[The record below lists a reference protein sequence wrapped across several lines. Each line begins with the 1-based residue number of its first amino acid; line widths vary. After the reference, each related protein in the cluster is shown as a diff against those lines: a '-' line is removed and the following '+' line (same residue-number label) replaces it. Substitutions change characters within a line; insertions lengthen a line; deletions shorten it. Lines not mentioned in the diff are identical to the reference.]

1 MKNHDFPVIAR
12 SVCPHDCPSTCALDI
27 EIVDEKTIGRVHGAK
42 NDPYT
47 DGVICEKVA
56 RYKERIHHPDRLLY
70 PLRRAGEKGAGK
82 WQRIS
87 WDEALD
93 EIAQRFLALE
103 EQFGPE
109 SIWPYQYAG
118 TMGHVM
124 RGSIERLRNAKNYS
138 GQKQTICSM
147 VAWAGYVA
155 GAGMQSGV
163 SPEDMAKSECIVI
176 WGTNPVHTQV
186 NLMTHAIKAR
196 KNNGAKIIVVDIYET
211 ATMKQADIGLV
222 LRPGSDGALATA
234 VMHVLLKEKLADFDY
249 MAKFTDFSPQ
259 FAQHLAKKTP
269 QWAAEI
275 TGLTQKEIVEFARLI
290 GNKKATYFRLGFGF
304 TRQRNGATNMHA
316 ALSIPAMSGAWQYPG
331 GGAFHSSGSIWGL
344 DKSLIEGKNP
354 AQTPSRVL
362 DMSEIGPILTGD
374 KKTLKNGPPVKAMLI
389 ENTNP
394 MVVAPEQA
402 KVRQGFE
409 RKDLFVVV
417 HEQFMT
423 ETAQMAD
430 IVLPA
435 TMFLEHED
443 YYTRGGHTRVLYGPK
458 IIDAPGEARSNHYL
472 INQLGR
478 RLGATGEGF
487 ELDDKQMVA
496 RTLARSG
503 YGELAKIAKTGFVE
517 RAPTEEEASFANGFA
532 WSDKKFR
539 FEPNW
544 EETRLMRNVDW
555 VCKPADMPRFA
566 DYFAANE
573 PNDKEHEFR
582 LATSPA
588 RGFLNTTFNETPGSQ
603 KREKHPRAFIHPDD
617 AKMLGIVDG
626 QMIEIGNRR
635 GRVLLNAAIF
645 DGLQRAV
652 VIVEGLHKNGE
663 HQDGQ
668 GINTLIGSDPIAPFG
683 GAAFH
688 DCAVW
693 LKPAKP
699 QNQI

>member
-1 MKNHDFPVIAR
+1 MKNPIAPQKTAR
-12 SVCPHDCPSTCALDI
+12 SVCPHDCPSTCALDV
-27 EIVDEKTIGRVHGAK
+27 EVLDEKTIGRVHGAK

-56 RYKERIHHPDRLLY
+56 RYAERIHHPERLLY
-70 PLRRAGEKGAGK
+70 PKRRTGKKGENH
-82 WQRIS
+82 WVRIS

-93 EIAQRFLALE
+93 EIARRFTETENL
-103 EQFGPE
+103 FGPQ

-124 RGSIERLRNAKNYS
+124 RASIERLRNAKNYS

-155 GAGMQSGV
+155 GTGLQSGV
-163 SPEDMAKSECIVI
+163 NPEQMAKSDCIII
-176 WGTNPVHTQV
+176 WGTNPVYTQV

-196 KNNGAKIIVVDIYET
+196 RNNGAKIVVIDIYRS
-211 ATMKQADIGLV
+211 ATMKQADIGII
-222 LRPGSDGALATA
+222 LRPGSDGALAAA
-234 VMHVLLKEKLADFDY
+234 VMHVLLKENLADFDY
-249 MAKFTDFSPQ
+249 MAKYTDFSPE
-259 FAQHLAKKTP
+259 FAEHLAQKSP
-269 QWAAEI
+269 EWAAKI
-275 TGLTQKEIVEFARLI
+275 TGLPEQEIIEFARLI

-316 ALSIPAMSGAWQYPG
+316 ALCLPAMSGAWQYPG
-331 GGAFHSSGSIWGL
+331 GGAFHSSGGIWGL
-344 DKSLIEGKNP
+344 DKSLIEGENR
-354 AQTPSRVL
+354 ALSPSRIL
-362 DMSEIGPILTGD
+362 DMSQIGPVLTGD
-374 KKTLKNGPPVKAMLI
+374 TKALKNGGPVKAMLI

-443 YYTRGGHTRVLYGPK
+443 FYTRGGHTRVLYGPK
-458 IIDAPGEARSNHYL
+458 IIAAPGETRSNHFV
-472 INQLGR
+472 INQLAK
-478 RLGATGEGF
+478 RLGLSGEGF
-487 ELDDKQMVA
+487 ELSDREMVA
-496 RTLARSG
+496 KTLARSG
-503 YGELAKIAKTGFVE
+503 YGELEEIAKTGFVE
-517 RAPTEEEASFANGFA
+517 RAPSEEKASFTNGFA

-539 FEPNW
+539 FAPNW
-544 EETRLMRNVDW
+544 EETRRMKGVDW
-555 VCKPADMPRFA
+555 VCDPADMPRFA
-566 DYFAANE
+566 GYFAANE
-573 PNDKEHEFR
+573 ATGRDHPFR

-588 RGFLNTTFNETPGSQ
+588 RAFLNTTFSETPGSQ
-603 KREKHPRAFIHPDD
+603 KKEKSPRAFIHPDD
-617 AKMLGIVDG
+617 AEMLNIADG
-626 QMIEIGNRR
+626 QMIEIGNGR
-635 GRVLLNAAIF
+635 GRVVLNAGFF
-645 DGLQRAV
+645 DGLQRGV
-652 VIVEGLHKNGE
+652 VIVEGLHKNRE
-663 HQDGQ
+663 HLDGQ
-668 GINTLIGSDPIAPFG
+668 GINTLVGADPIPPFG

-693 LKPAKP
+693 VKPL
-699 QNQI
+699 QS

>member
-1 MKNHDFPVIAR
+1 MKNHDFPKIVR
-12 SVCPHDCPSTCALDI
+12 SVCPHDCPSTCALDV
-27 EIVDEKTIGRVHGAK
+27 EVLDKKTIGRVHGAK
-42 NDPYT
+42 DDPYT

-56 RYKERIHHPDRLLY
+56 RYQERIHHPGRLLY
-70 PLRRAGEKGAGK
+70 PMRRVGKKGEGN

-87 WDEALD
+87 WDEALN
-93 EIAQRFLALE
+93 EIAERFLALE
-103 EQFGPE
+103 AEFGPQ

-155 GAGMQSGV
+155 GTGRQSGV
-163 SPEDMAKSECIVI
+163 NPQDMAKSDCIVI
-176 WGTNPVHTQV
+176 WGTNPVHTQI

-196 KNNGAKIIVVDIYET
+196 RNNGAKIVVIDIYET
-211 ATMKQADIGLV
+211 ATMKQADIGLI
-222 LRPGSDGALATA
+222 LRPGSDGALASA
-234 VMHVLLKEKLADFDY
+234 VMHILLKENLADHQY
-249 MAKFTDFSPQ
+249 MAKFTDFSPE
-259 FAQHLAKKTP
+259 FAEHLAQKTP
-269 QWAAEI
+269 KWAAEI
-275 TGLTQKEIVEFARLI
+275 TGLPEKDIIEFARLI

-331 GGAFHSSGSIWGL
+331 GGAFHSSGGIWEL

-354 AQTPSRVL
+354 AKTPSRIL
-362 DMSEIGPILTGD
+362 DMSEIGPVLTGD
-374 KKTLKNGPPVKAMLI
+374 KKALKNGGSVKAMLI

-394 MVVAPEQA
+394 MVVAPEQI
-402 KVRQGFE
+402 KVRHGFE
-409 RKDLFVVV
+409 RDDLFVVV

-423 ETAQMAD
+423 ETAAMAD

-435 TMFLEHED
+435 SMFLEHDD

-458 IIDAPGEARSNHYL
+458 IIDGPGEVRSNHFV
-472 INQLGR
+472 INQLAK
-478 RLGATGEGF
+478 RLGVTGEGF
-487 ELDDKQMVA
+487 ELSAREMVA
-496 RTLARSG
+496 KTLERSG
-503 YGELAKIAKTGFVE
+503 YGELDEIAKTGFVE
-517 RAPTEEEASFANGFA
+517 RALPDEEASFANGFA

-539 FEPNW
+539 FAPNW
-544 EETRLMRNVDW
+544 QETRLMRNVEW
-555 VCKPADMPRFA
+555 VCQPEDMPRFA

-573 PNDKEHEFR
+573 ATDKEHPFR

-588 RGFLNTTFNETPGSQ
+588 RAFLNTTFNETPGSQ
-603 KREKHPRAFIHPDD
+603 KKEKTPRAFIHPDD
-617 AKMLGIVDG
+617 AKMLNIVDG
-626 QMIEIGNRR
+626 QSIEIGNRR
-635 GRVLLNAAIF
+635 GQVLLNACIF
-645 DGLQRAV
+645 AGLQRGV

-663 HQDGQ
+663 HRDGQ
-668 GINTLIGSDPIAPFG
+668 GINTLIGSDPIPPFG

-693 LKPAKP
+693 VKPDLDRH
-699 QNQI
+699 